1 MNAPPGG
8 GLTPTVQRLGPPPPT
23 HVTLTLPGGEPAMY
37 DITHQP
43 RSREMAE
50 RECSKL
56 RDPVFGDC
64 HQEVSRKLEAGE

>member
-1 MNAPPGG
+1 
-8 GLTPTVQRLGPPPPT
+8 
-23 HVTLTLPGGEPAMY
+23 MY
-37 DITHQP
+37 DITNQP